1 MSSKIMLVSRQQE
14 AEQKEL
20 QQRVVRL
27 VLDSVD
33 SLHTKRA
40 YQRALDDFLAW
51 HEHNGSPLLNKAT
64 VQSYRVEL
72 IEAGYSASSVNQ
84 RLSAI
89 KKLAREAADN
99 NLMDPAQLQGIEN
112 VAGAKRKGRRSGNWL
127 TTEQAQQ
134 LLDAPDT
141 STLRGLRDRALLAVA
156 IGCGLRRS
164 EMVNLTF
171 AHIQQREERW
181 AIIDIVGKH
190 QRVRSVPMPRWCKAA
205 IDAWTIAAGIS
216 GHDYGY
222 VFRPLHK
229 SGVIIGDRIVSQTV
243 HDVVSDYAKEL
254 GFGDLS
260 PHDLRRTFAKLARK
274 GGSELDQI
282 KESLGHASVE
292 TTERYVGE
300 MQDFQDAPADRLPL
314 DIQP

>member
-1 MSSKIMLVSRQQE
+1 MSTNIERVT
-14 AEQKEL
+14 
-20 QQRVVRL
+20 QQRAEHQQVVQL

-33 SLHTKRA
+33 SPHTKRA

-51 HEHNGSPLLNKAT
+51 RVHNGDPALNKAT
-64 VQSYRVEL
+64 VQRYRMEL

-99 NLMDPAQLQGIEN
+99 QLMDPAQLQGIEN

-127 TTEQAQQ
+127 TVKQAQQ

-141 STLRGLRDRALLAVA
+141 STLKGLRDRALLAVA

-164 EMVNLTF
+164 EIVNLTF
-171 AHIQQREERW
+171 THLQLREERW
-181 AIIDIVGKH
+181 AIIDLLGKH
-190 QRVRSVPMPRWCKAA
+190 QRVRSVPMPGWCKAA
-205 IDAWTIAAGIS
+205 IDAWARAAGLAGS
-216 GHDYGY
+216 GR

-229 SGVIIGDRIVSQTV
+229 SGVVVGDGIVPQTV
-243 HDVVSDYAKEL
+243 HDIVDDYAKQI
-254 GFGDLS
+254 GFDNLS

-274 GGSELDQI
+274 GGAELDQI

-300 MQDFQDAPADRLPL
+300 MQNFKDAPADRLGL
-314 DIQP
+314 DIR